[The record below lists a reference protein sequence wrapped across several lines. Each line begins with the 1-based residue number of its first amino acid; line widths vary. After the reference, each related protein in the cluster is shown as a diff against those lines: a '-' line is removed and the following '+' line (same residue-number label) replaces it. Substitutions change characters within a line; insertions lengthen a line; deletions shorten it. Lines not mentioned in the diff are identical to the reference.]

1 MNNIQKTLENL
12 NKKGFLAVY
21 AENVDMAVKY
31 ILSNIKTSDVVGIGG
46 SVTLIE
52 IGIIEALKKRGNKL
66 YSKAIALEK
75 EIENAESAMLAGM
88 NADVYLTS
96 TNALTVSGD
105 LVNIDGTGNRVAA
118 MFYGP
123 KKVIII
129 TGKNKIVDNY
139 NNAIERIKKIVCPIN
154 ARKLRLNTPCAI
166 YGECSECDSPQ
177 RMCNVTV
184 YLQYPT
190 RGKEIHIVLIDGD
203 FGF

>member
-75 EIENAESAMLAGM
+75 
-88 NADVYLTS
+88 
-96 TNALTVSGD
+96 
-105 LVNIDGTGNRVAA
+105 
-118 MFYGP
+118 
-123 KKVIII
+123 
-129 TGKNKIVDNY
+129 GKN
-139 NNAIERIKKIVCPIN
+139 
-154 ARKLRLNTPCAI
+154 
-166 YGECSECDSPQ
+166 
-177 RMCNVTV
+177 
-184 YLQYPT
+184 
-190 RGKEIHIVLIDGD
+190 
-203 FGF
+203 